1 MNLTARPLDI
11 AVIILYLLGMAG
23 LGIWFSRRNTT
34 TEQYFLGGRSFP
46 GWAIGLSML
55 GTSISSV
62 TFLAFP
68 AAAYT
73 LDWRQLISNLTLPFV
88 AVLAVIVFIPF
99 FRRGKTTSAFEY
111 LGDRFG
117 PGARLYGTLS
127 FILLQLIRLGKV
139 LFLVSIPVSL
149 ITGLDIWIVIVFVG
163 VFISLYTIAGGIGAV
178 IWTDVV
184 QSIVLWIGGIICF
197 LTVVTHL
204 PNGFSQILEVGSAN
218 SKFDV
223 GSMGF
228 NLSERTFWTVA
239 LLGIVSWLTM
249 YSSDQNVVQRYLAA
263 KSLKEAR
270 KATTIYSIIAV
281 PTWAFFFFL
290 GTCVF
295 VFYTVFPNET
305 VDGLDADTVFPYFI
319 LTEIP
324 VGVTGLVIAGVLAA
338 AMSSLDSSI
347 NAVATIFTVDL
358 MKPYLAKGRDDRFYL
373 RMAKMIAVL
382 ASVVMILGA
391 IFFSSIEKESM
402 NDLSW
407 IVASVFGGCL
417 LGLFMA
423 GFFTTRI
430 GNRSA
435 LIGLAGAI
443 VLNIYLGVS
452 AAGWLPASITAPV
465 HSYWTGILVNL
476 AFLIIAGL
484 VSCFT
489 GRNSK
494 DLKGL
499 TVWTMEGIKDE
510 SN

>member
-1 MNLTARPLDI
+1 MNAVEARPFDI
-11 AVIILYLLGMAG
+11 AVIVLYLLGMAG
-23 LGIWFSRRNTT
+23 LGLWFSRRNKT
-34 TEQYFLGGRSFP
+34 TEQYFLGDRSFP
-46 GWAIGLSML
+46 GWVIGLSML

-73 LDWRQLISNLTLPFV
+73 LDWRQLVSNLMLPFI
-88 AVLAVIVFIPF
+88 AVLAIIVFIPF
-99 FRRGKTTSAFEY
+99 FRRGNTTSAFEY

-117 PGARLYGTLS
+117 PGVRLYGTLS
-127 FILLQLIRLGKV
+127 FILLQLIRLAKV
-139 LFLVSIPVSL
+139 LFLVAIPVSL
-149 ITGLDIWIVIVFVG
+149 LTGFDIRLVIVFVG

-184 QSIVLWIGGIICF
+184 QSIVLWVGGIVCF
-197 LTVVTHL
+197 ATVVWHL
-204 PNGFSQILEVGSAN
+204 PGGFGQILEVGAQHQ
-218 SKFDV
+218 KFDV

-228 NLSERTFWTVA
+228 NLNERTFWTVA

-270 KATTIYSIIAV
+270 KATTIYSCVAV

-295 VFYTVFPNET
+295 VFYTVHPDSK
-305 VDGLDADTVFPYFI
+305 VAGLEADAVFPYFI
-319 LTEIP
+319 LTQVP
-324 VGVTGLVIAGVLAA
+324 VGITGLVIAGVLAA

-347 NAVATIFTVDL
+347 NAISTIVTVDL
-358 MKPYLAKGRDDRFYL
+358 MKPYLAKNRDDRFYL
-373 RMAKMIAVL
+373 RWARIIAIA
-382 ASVVMILGA
+382 ASVLMILGA
-391 IFFSSIEKESM
+391 ILFSSIEKESM

-417 LGLFMA
+417 LGLFMT

-430 GNRSA
+430 GNRAA
-435 LIGLAGAI
+435 LIGLGCAI
-443 VLNIYLGVS
+443 VLNVYLGVN
-452 AAGWLPASITAPV
+452 AAGWLPEQLSVKV

-476 AFLIIAGL
+476 AFIIIAVIVALICGPN
-484 VSCFT
+484 
-489 GRNSK
+489 RK
-494 DLKGL
+494 DLSGL
-499 TVWTMEGIKDE
+499 TVWTLKKEAK
-510 SN
+510 